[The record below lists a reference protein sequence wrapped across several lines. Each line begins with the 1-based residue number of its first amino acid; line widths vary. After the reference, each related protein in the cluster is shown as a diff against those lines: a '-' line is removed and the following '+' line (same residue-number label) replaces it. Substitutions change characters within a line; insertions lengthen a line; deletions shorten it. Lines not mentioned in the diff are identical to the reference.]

1 MKENCIFNASTGR
14 EYGCIK
20 LKGKHPIKSDE
31 MNQSICVYPLQLI
44 IDNSLLMFPV
54 LSKLL
59 CGR

>member
-31 MNQSICVYPLQLI
+31 MIQS
-44 IDNSLLMFPV
+44 
-54 LSKLL
+54 LSVFIL
-59 CGR
+59 CS